1 MTRVVCSHHFLTP
14 TAEPSVLTTALKSPW
29 TMTLTSLLGSVL
41 ISMKRKVRI
50 NMGFHIWLLPLVKIL
65 SPHTNLFRFNK
76 PRVGSRVAQTVK
88 NLPAMQETQV
98 QLPGLEDT
106 WRREWLPTPVF
117 FPGESHGQRSLE
129 GYSPWGCKESDMT

>member
-50 NMGFHIWLLPLVKIL
+50 NMGFQIWLLPLVKIL
-65 SPHTNLFRFNK
+65 SPLTNLFRFNK
-76 PRVGSRVAQTVK
+76 PRAGSRVAQTVK

-98 QLPGLEDT
+98 QSPGLEDT

-117 FPGESHGQRSLE
+117 FPGESHGQRSLA
-129 GYSPWGCKESDMT
+129 GYSP